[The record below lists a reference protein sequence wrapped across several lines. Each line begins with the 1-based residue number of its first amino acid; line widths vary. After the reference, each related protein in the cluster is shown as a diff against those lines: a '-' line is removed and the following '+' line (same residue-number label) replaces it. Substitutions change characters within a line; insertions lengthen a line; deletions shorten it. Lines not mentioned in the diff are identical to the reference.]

1 MKFNSKNKISYGKQ
15 FIDSDDIKIVGESL
29 KEEFITT
36 GNYVKKF
43 EKEIKKISNSKF
55 AYTCVNATAGLHLAF
70 LSISLK
76 KNDIVVMPAINFIS
90 AFRMANLLGA
100 KIYLADVDPL
110 SGQMTPETLKKCIKK
125 NNLKKIKLILTMF
138 LGGYP
143 ENANKF
149 FALKKKYKCF
159 LIEDACHAFG
169 ARYKINNKFIPV
181 GSCKHSD
188 MCVFSFHPVKPIT
201 TGEGGAV
208 TTNNRKIANEIA
220 LLRNHGIVKS
230 GQYWNY
236 DINKLGFN
244 YRLSDLNCSL
254 GVSQIKKLTLFIKKR
269 KKIFSLYKDKFLK
282 HSKYIK
288 IFDSSK
294 NLNSFHLILVSIDFN
309 KLKYKK
315 NHMLNYLNNKNI
327 FPQFHYKP
335 IYRFSFYKK
344 FKNDFFSGS
353 EFFYKN
359 SFSLPIYHS
368 LTKQK
373 QFKVIEKILEY
384 IYKYKK

>member
-15 FIDSDDIKIVGESL
+15 FIDSNDIKIVGESL

-70 LSISLK
+70 LSINLK

>member
-1 MKFNSKNKISYGKQ
+1 MQFNSKNKISYGKQ
-15 FIDSDDIKIVGESL
+15 YIDSLDIKIVSESL
-29 KEEFITT
+29 KEELITT
-36 GNYVKKF
+36 GNFVKKF
-43 EKEIKKISNSKF
+43 EAEIKTISHSKF

-70 LSISLK
+70 LSINLK
-76 KNDIVVMPAINFIS
+76 KNDIVIMPSINFIS

-143 ENANKF
+143 ENVEKF
-149 FALKKKYKCF
+149 FELKKKYKCF

-169 ARYKINNKFIPV
+169 AKYNLNGQFIPV

-188 MCVFSFHPVKPIT
+188 ICVFSFHPVKPIT
-201 TGEGGAV
+201 TGEGGAI
-208 TTNNRKIANEIA
+208 TTNNRKIANKII

-230 GQYWNY
+230 KQYWNY
-236 DINKLGFN
+236 DINELGFN

-254 GVSQIKKLTLFIKKR
+254 GVSQIKKLSLFIKKR
-269 KKIFSLYKDKFLK
+269 KKIFSLYKNKFLK
-282 HSKYIK
+282 YSKYIK

-294 NLNSFHLILVSIDFN
+294 NLNSYHLILISIDFDQ
-309 KLKYKK
+309 LKYKK
-315 NHMLNYLNNKNI
+315 NHMLNYLNKINI

-344 FKNDFFSGS
+344 FNRNFFSGS

-359 SFSLPIYHS
+359 SFSLPVYHS
-368 LTKQK
+368 LIKQE
-373 QFKVIEKILEY
+373 QFKVIENILKY
-384 IYKYKK
+384 ILKYKR

>member
-15 FIDSDDIKIVGESL
+15 FIDSNDIKIVGESL

-70 LSISLK
+70 LSINLK

-254 GVSQIKKLTLFIKKR
+254 GVSQINKLSLFIKKR
-269 KKIFSLYKDKFLK
+269 KKIFSLYKNKFLK
-282 HSKYIK
+282 YSKYIK

-294 NLNSFHLILVSIDFN
+294 NLNSYHLILISIDFDQ
-309 KLKYKK
+309 LKYKK
-315 NHMLNYLNNKNI
+315 NHMLNYLNKINI

-344 FKNDFFSGS
+344 FNSNFFSGS

-359 SFSLPIYHS
+359 SFSLPVYHS
-368 LTKQK
+368 LMKQE
-373 QFKVIEKILEY
+373 QFKVIESILKY
-384 IYKYKK
+384 IFKYKK

>member
-15 FIDSDDIKIVGESL
+15 FIDSNDIKIVGESL

-70 LSISLK
+70 LSINLK

-327 FPQFHYKP
+327 FPQFHL
-335 IYRFSFYKK
+335 IFEISA
-344 FKNDFFSGS
+344 
-353 EFFYKN
+353 
-359 SFSLPIYHS
+359 
-368 LTKQK
+368 
-373 QFKVIEKILEY
+373 
-384 IYKYKK
+384 

>member
-1 MKFNSKNKISYGKQ
+1 MQFNSKNKISYGKQ
-15 FIDSDDIKIVGESL
+15 YIDSLDIKIVSESL
-29 KEEFITT
+29 KEELITT
-36 GNYVKKF
+36 GNFVKKF
-43 EKEIKKISNSKF
+43 EAEIKTISHSKF

-70 LSISLK
+70 SSINLK
-76 KNDIVVMPAINFIS
+76 KNDIVIMPSINFIS

-143 ENANKF
+143 ENVEKF
-149 FALKKKYKCF
+149 FELKKKYKCF

-169 ARYKINNKFIPV
+169 AKYNLNGQFIPV

-188 MCVFSFHPVKPIT
+188 ICVFSFHPVKPIT
-201 TGEGGAV
+201 TGEGGAI
-208 TTNNRKIANEIA
+208 TTNNRKIANKII

-230 GQYWNY
+230 KQYWNY
-236 DINKLGFN
+236 DINELGFN

-254 GVSQIKKLTLFIKKR
+254 GVSQIKKLSLFIKKR
-269 KKIFSLYKDKFLK
+269 KKIFSLYKNKFLK
-282 HSKYIK
+282 YSKYIK

-294 NLNSFHLILVSIDFN
+294 NLNSYHLILISIDFDQ
-309 KLKYKK
+309 LKYKK
-315 NHMLNYLNNKNI
+315 NHMLNYLNKINI

-344 FKNDFFSGS
+344 FNRNFFSGS

-359 SFSLPIYHS
+359 SFSLPVYHS
-368 LTKQK
+368 LIKQD
-373 QFKVIEKILEY
+373 QFKVIENILKY
-384 IYKYKK
+384 ILKYKR